1 MDIEEVFPEITTVE
15 DDTLRTGISTGWTT
29 AAGINGLDVADLP
42 EVPWLP
48 PAQRELGLDPDEAL
62 LVEHVRDVTSCAVG
76 LAESLLAA
84 SAARP
89 SRDPPSGRVSRLAR
103 NDDLEVDLDTVIA
116 GALVHDV
123 SKLYE
128 FDGMERTEV
137 GRLLGHPYYGVAV
150 VSRANLPVEI
160 AHVVLSHSPRTSV
173 EPATL
178 EAELVWLAEEAAAAS
193 RRAGAA
199 DDRRDARRERKG

>member
-1 MDIEEVFPEITTVE
+1 VCGRAGRVAARGIRRSPVPRPS
-15 DDTLRTGISTGWTT
+15 LRS
-29 AAGINGLDVADLP
+29 
-42 EVPWLP
+42 
-48 PAQRELGLDPDEAL
+48 R
-62 LVEHVRDVTSCAVG
+62 
-76 LAESLLAA
+76 LAA

-137 GRLLGHPYYGVAV
+137 GELLGHPCYGVAV

-178 EAELVWLAEEAAAAS
+178 EAELVRRADEAAAAS
-193 RRAGAA
+193 IRAGAV
-199 DDRRDARRERKG
+199 DDLRDRRRERKG

>member
-1 MDIEEVFPEITTVE
+1 MDIEAVFPEIETIE
-15 DDTLRTGISTGWTT
+15 DDTLRTGVASAWTS
-29 AAGINGLDVADLP
+29 AAGVNGLDIEELS

-48 PAQRELGLDPDEAL
+48 PAQRDLEMDADEAL
-62 LVEHVRDVTSCAVG
+62 LVDHVKDVTSCALG
-76 LAESLLAA
+76 LAESLL
-84 SAARP
+84 
-89 SRDPPSGRVSRLAR
+89 SRDE
-103 NDDLEVDLDTVIA
+103 DLEIHIDTVIA

-137 GRLLGHPYYGVAV
+137 GRLLGHPYYGVSV

-160 AHVVLSHSPRTSV
+160 AHIVLSHSSRTNV

-178 EAELVWLAEEAAAAS
+178 EAEIVRRADEVAAAS
-193 RRAGAA
+193 IRTTAL
-199 DDRRDARRERKG
+199 DDLRDA

>member
-1 MDIEEVFPEITTVE
+1 MDVDSVFPEIATIE
-15 DDTLRTGISTGWTT
+15 DDGLRTGVASAWTT
-29 AAGINGLDVADLP
+29 AAGINGLDVEDLP

-48 PAQRELGLDPDEAL
+48 TVQRELGMAADDAL
-62 LVEHVRDVTSCAVG
+62 LVDHVRDVAACSVG
-76 LAESLLAA
+76 IAESLL
-84 SAARP
+84 
-89 SRDPPSGRVSRLAR
+89 SRR
-103 NDDLEVDLDTVIA
+103 DDLELDLDTVIA

-160 AHVVLSHSPRTSV
+160 AHIVLSHTDRTNV
-173 EPATL
+173 EPATM
-178 EAELVWLAEEAAAAS
+178 EAAVV
-193 RRAGAA
+193 RRADEVASAA
-199 DDRRDARRERKG
+199 IRAEAVDDLREA